1 MGTVIDSD
9 RRTSALVRAANRMR
23 ALLENG
29 SRTLPA
35 GQSALFAGLV
45 YGDDSRQSTD
55 TIEDFRDSGLAH
67 LTAVSGQNVVF
78 VLALAAP
85 LLVRLRRPARV
96 FVTLVVLA
104 WFAVMTRLEPSVL
117 RAVIMAGTTS
127 IMVGVGRPISSFVS
141 LCVTV
146 GAATLVDPFLV
157 WSVGWWLS
165 VSGCAGLVLLSE
177 PLARAFG
184 KGPAWLGSWIAPT
197 LAAQVGVLGVLVA
210 VFGWPSAVSVPCNLL
225 AAPVAGLVML
235 VGLPAALVAGLL
247 PTAMSTFVMWPI
259 GWGVAWVEGV
269 AKLGAHLETPMFID
283 RAVSVATIVAIVRF
297 LWISRRAVRGQM
309 PSEPLRL

>member
-1 MGTVIDSD
+1 MGSVIDGE
-9 RRTSALVRAANRMR
+9 RRSSGLVRAANRIR
-23 ALLENG
+23 ELLERG

-35 GQSALFAGLV
+35 ERSALFAGLV
-45 YGDDSRQSTD
+45 YGDDSRQSSD
-55 TIEDFRDSGLAH
+55 TVENFRASGLAH

-85 LLVRLRRPARV
+85 LLVRLTRTARV
-96 FVTLVVLA
+96 FLTLIVLA
-104 WFAVMTRLEPSVL
+104 WFAVMTRLEPSVV

-127 IMVGVGRPISSFVS
+127 IMVGIGRPVSSLVA

-184 KGPAWLGSWIAPT
+184 WGPGWLGSWIAPT

-247 PTAMSTFVMWPI
+247 PTTAATFVMWPI

-269 AKLGAHLETPMFID
+269 ARVGARLDPPMSID
-283 RAVSVATIVAIVRF
+283 AAISMATIAAIVRF
-297 LWISRRAVRGQM
+297 LWLSRKAAPDRIPMRA
-309 PSEPLRL
+309 LRL